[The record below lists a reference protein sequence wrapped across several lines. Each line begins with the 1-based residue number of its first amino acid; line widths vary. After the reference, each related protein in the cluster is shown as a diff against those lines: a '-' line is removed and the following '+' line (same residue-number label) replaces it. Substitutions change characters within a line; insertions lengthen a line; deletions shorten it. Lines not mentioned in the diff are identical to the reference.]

1 MKFLKRKKKESAIT
15 EEPRQFFLEGTD
27 LGTPIKIDH
36 VVDNA
41 VVMFTEIPDVGW
53 AWTISGQDSNSEQ
66 LDVLSM
72 SGVSETYQ
80 LANHESRQALRSM
93 GKTLGFKSRRVGLV
107 FDVTW
112 K

>member
-1 MKFLKRKKKESAIT
+1 MKFLKRKKKESAIAG
-15 EEPRQFFLEGTD
+15 EPHQFFLEGTD
-27 LGTPIKIDH
+27 IGTPIAPP

-53 AWTISGQDSNSEQ
+53 AWTISGQDANSEQ
-66 LDVLSM
+66 MDILSM